1 MTREHNNR
9 PSTTTRHRALGGCPK
24 LPRGNLCVP
33 LNWNYRYPTGAR
45 ARSIA
50 AATPAIVIDAGA
62 REIASF
68 RSPRKLGKALVSGEL
83 VLVAGDVIHIGRHR
97 VVS

>member
-1 MTREHNNR
+1 MRAAQLELALSNR
-9 PSTTTRHRALGGCPK
+9 RAGPF
-24 LPRGNLCVP
+24 
-33 LNWNYRYPTGAR
+33 Y
-45 ARSIA
+45 A
-50 AATPAIVIDAGA
+50 AATPVTIIDAGA

>member
-1 MTREHNNR
+1 MRTTQLELALSNR
-9 PSTTTRHRALGGCPK
+9 RAGPF
-24 LPRGNLCVP
+24 
-33 LNWNYRYPTGAR
+33 Y
-45 ARSIA
+45 SA
-50 AATPAIVIDAGA
+50 AATPVTIIDAGA

-83 VLVAGDVIHIGRHR
+83 VLVAGDVIHIGKHR